1 MIYLVFLGGVIFGSI
16 VTNIIIHKRKTH
28 GVLRIDHVNETC
40 QVLLNTDEIMDR
52 SKNKVVLDVVHNANI
67 SQK

>member
-16 VTNIIIHKRKTH
+16 VTNIIILKKKTY

-40 QVLLNTDEIMDR
+40 QVLLNTDEILDR

-67 SQK
+67 SHK